1 MNGFSWVG
9 EQQKAD
15 RVTGHQTTR
24 VTDLE
29 SGGSPTNKQGKDKN
43 TNRKPMKYEE
53 FSEGE
58 TRMAKMATKDGQG
71 SSQQSGTGLR
81 LCSVLQQVPRRLVR
95 GTSHA
100 LPS

>member
-1 MNGFSWVG
+1 
-9 EQQKAD
+9 
-15 RVTGHQTTR
+15 
-24 VTDLE
+24 
-29 SGGSPTNKQGKDKN
+29 
-43 TNRKPMKYEE
+43 MKYEE